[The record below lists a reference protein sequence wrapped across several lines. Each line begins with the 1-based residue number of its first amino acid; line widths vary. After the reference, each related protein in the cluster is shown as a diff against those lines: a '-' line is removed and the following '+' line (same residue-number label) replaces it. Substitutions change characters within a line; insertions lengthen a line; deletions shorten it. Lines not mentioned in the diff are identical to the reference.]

1 MPSRKVTWNVKGA
14 LLFLIRERTSP
25 GGQRKDSRAWPLV
38 FAKGRIPNVGNS
50 TSSVF
55 RTSALLSG
63 LITQD
68 QLDRVEAAIRNAPGG
83 GPNAFVSDY
92 ALAAKLVDLDVLTL
106 YQADQLKEGRTKLN
120 LGPYIITDWIGQGGM
135 GQVFK
140 AVHEMMGRESAVKVL
155 PLNKS
160 TPEAIVNF
168 TREIR
173 TQAQLDHPNLV
184 RAHDAGHDGNVYYLV
199 TEFVPGM
206 DLRRLIRTQG
216 APLSVQQAANIIMQ
230 SAQGLDYAHQRGLL
244 HRDVKPG
251 NILVTPDGRAKVSDL
266 GLAGFVHLA
275 EEDPRAG
282 KIVGTADYLSPE
294 QIRTPREITPAS
306 DIYSLGCTMYYA
318 VTGKVPF
325 PGGTTR
331 EKARRHL
338 EDTPWHPRR
347 FNPEINEEFVEII
360 ADMMEKDPATRI
372 QSAAEVVARLEPWAS
387 EDLVLPSQRMS
398 KSPWMPPPLP
408 TGLDEF
414 DQMRD
419 TDDAVQ
425 FGEEVDSS
433 RGGSSQWSQ
442 GTDPLGAAGQ
452 DTLRIRSARR
462 RRKAPPLALSYPYAN
477 SRDLGVTLALAIS
490 IPISLIVG
498 IVLGFLLHTWIG

>member
-1 MPSRKVTWNVKGA
+1 
-14 LLFLIRERTSP
+14 
-25 GGQRKDSRAWPLV
+25 
-38 FAKGRIPNVGNS
+38 
-50 TSSVF
+50 
-55 RTSALLSG
+55 
-63 LITQD
+63 
-68 QLDRVEAAIRNAPGG
+68 
-83 GPNAFVSDY
+83 
-92 ALAAKLVDLDVLTL
+92 
-106 YQADQLKEGRTKLN
+106 
-120 LGPYIITDWIGQGGM
+120 
-135 GQVFK
+135 
-140 AVHEMMGRESAVKVL
+140 
-155 PLNKS
+155 
-160 TPEAIVNF
+160 
-168 TREIR
+168 
-173 TQAQLDHPNLV
+173 
-184 RAHDAGHDGNVYYLV
+184 
-199 TEFVPGM
+199 
-206 DLRRLIRTQG
+206 
-216 APLSVQQAANIIMQ
+216 MQ

-275 EEDPRAG
+275 DEDPRAG

-347 FNPEINEEFVEII
+347 FNPDINEEFVEII
-360 ADMMEKDPATRI
+360 ADMMEKDPAERI
-372 QSAAEVVARLEPWAS
+372 QSAGDVVTRLEPWAS
-387 EDLVLPSQRMS
+387 EELALPSQRMS

-419 TDDAVQ
+419 TDDGVQ
-425 FGEEVDSS
+425 FGEDVDSS

-452 DTLRIRSARR
+452 DTLRIRSRR

-490 IPISLIVG
+490 IPVSLIVG
-498 IVLGFLLHTWIG
+498 IVLGFFLNNWVS

>member
-1 MPSRKVTWNVKGA
+1 MAAPEAS
-14 LLFLIRERTSP
+14 I
-25 GGQRKDSRAWPLV
+25 
-38 FAKGRIPNVGNS
+38 
-50 TSSVF
+50 F
-55 RTSALLSG
+55 RTSALASK
-63 LITQD
+63 LITQE
-68 QLDRVEAAIRNAPGG
+68 QLDRVEAAIRSLPS
-83 GPNAFVSDY
+83 GPAARGVSDEE
-92 ALAAKLVDLDVLTL
+92 LAAKLVELDVLTS

-160 TPEAIVNF
+160 TPQAIVNF

-184 RAHDAGHDGNVYYLV
+184 RAYDAGHDGNVYYLV

-206 DLRRLIRTQG
+206 DLRRYIRTQTQG
-216 APLSVQQAANIIMQ
+216 QPLSVQQAANIISQ
-230 SAQGLDYAHQRGLL
+230 AAKGLDYAHQRGLL

-266 GLAGFVHLA
+266 GLAGFIHLA

-294 QIRTPREITPAS
+294 QIRSPREITAAS
-306 DIYSLGCTMYYA
+306 DIYSLGCTLYYA

-347 FNPEINEEFVEII
+347 FNPEISEEFVEIV
-360 ADMMEKDPATRI
+360 ADMMEKDPAARMQT
-372 QSAAEVVARLEPWAS
+372 AAEVCQRLEPWAS
-387 EDLVLPSQRMS
+387 DAVALPSQRMT

-408 TGLDEF
+408 TGVEELE
-414 DQMRD
+414 QMRD
-419 TDDAVQ
+419 TNEGSYDAD
-425 FGEEVDSS
+425 EMDSS
-433 RGGSSQWSQ
+433 RGSSQWSQ
-442 GTDPLGAAGQ
+442 NTDPLAGSGQ
-452 DTLRIRSARR
+452 DTLRVRTARR
-462 RRKAPPLALSYPYAN
+462 RKPPLPALAYSYST
-477 SRDLGVTLALAIS
+477 SRDLTVPIALAVS
-490 IPISLIVG
+490 IPVSLLVG
-498 IVLGFLLHTWIG
+498 VVLGFVISTWLH

>member
-1 MPSRKVTWNVKGA
+1 MWSRKVTWNVKQA
-14 LLFLIRERTSP
+14 PLLLIRERTSP
-25 GGQRKDSRAWPLV
+25 GGQRIDSRAWPLV
-38 FAKGRIPNVGNS
+38 FAKGRIPIVGNS

-83 GPNAFVSDY
+83 GPNAFVSDH

-216 APLSVQQAANIIMQ
+216 AALSVQQAANIIMQ

-251 NILVTPDGRAKVSDL
+251 NILVTPDGR
-266 GLAGFVHLA
+266 
-275 EEDPRAG
+275 
-282 KIVGTADYLSPE
+282 
-294 QIRTPREITPAS
+294 
-306 DIYSLGCTMYYA
+306 
-318 VTGKVPF
+318 
-325 PGGTTR
+325 
-331 EKARRHL
+331 
-338 EDTPWHPRR
+338 
-347 FNPEINEEFVEII
+347 
-360 ADMMEKDPATRI
+360 
-372 QSAAEVVARLEPWAS
+372 
-387 EDLVLPSQRMS
+387 
-398 KSPWMPPPLP
+398 
-408 TGLDEF
+408 
-414 DQMRD
+414 
-419 TDDAVQ
+419 
-425 FGEEVDSS
+425 
-433 RGGSSQWSQ
+433 
-442 GTDPLGAAGQ
+442 
-452 DTLRIRSARR
+452 
-462 RRKAPPLALSYPYAN
+462 
-477 SRDLGVTLALAIS
+477 
-490 IPISLIVG
+490 
-498 IVLGFLLHTWIG
+498 

>member
-1 MPSRKVTWNVKGA
+1 
-14 LLFLIRERTSP
+14 
-25 GGQRKDSRAWPLV
+25 
-38 FAKGRIPNVGNS
+38 VGNQ
-50 TSSVF
+50 TESVF
-55 RTSALLSG
+55 RTSALASK

-68 QLDRVEAAIRNAPGG
+68 QLDRVEAAIRSIPDTQATRD
-83 GPNAFVSDY
+83 VSDIE
-92 ALAAKLVDLDVLTL
+92 LAAKLVELDVLTS

-160 TPEAIVNF
+160 TPQAIINF

-184 RAHDAGHDGNVYYLV
+184 RAYDAGHDGNVYYLV
-199 TEFVPGM
+199 TEFVPGV

-216 APLSVQQAANIIMQ
+216 VPLSVQQAANIVLQ
-230 SAQGLDYAHQRGLL
+230 SAQALDYAHQRGLL

-266 GLAGFVHLA
+266 GLAGFIHLA

-294 QIRTPREITPAS
+294 QIRSPREITAAS
-306 DIYSLGCTMYYA
+306 DVYSLGCTLYYA

-331 EKARRHL
+331 DKARRHL

-347 FNPEINEEFVEII
+347 FNADISEEFVEII
-360 ADMMEKDPATRI
+360 ADMMEKDPSARM
-372 QSAAEVVARLEPWAS
+372 QSAAEVCSRLEPWAS
-387 EDLVLPSQRMS
+387 DAIALPSQRMT

-408 TGLDEF
+408 TGVEELEPA
-414 DQMRD
+414 QD
-419 TDDAVQ
+419 TNEGSYEGDDA
-425 FGEEVDSS
+425 ESS
-433 RGGSSQWSQ
+433 RGSSQWSQ
-442 GTDPLGAAGQ
+442 GTDPLGGAGQ
-452 DTLRIRSARR
+452 DTLRIRGKR
-462 RRKAPPLALSYPYAN
+462 RRKPPPPTLSYPY
-477 SRDLGVTLALAIS
+477 SVGRDLTVPLALAVS
-490 IPISLIVG
+490 IPVSLLAG
-498 IVLGFLLHTWIG
+498 IVLGFMLSQWLS

>member
-1 MPSRKVTWNVKGA
+1 M
-14 LLFLIRERTSP
+14 
-25 GGQRKDSRAWPLV
+25 
-38 FAKGRIPNVGNS
+38 GNQVQS
-50 TSSVF
+50 IF
-55 RTSALLSG
+55 RTAALASR

-68 QLDRVEAAIRNAPGG
+68 QLDRVEAAIRNSAGG
-83 GPNAFVSDY
+83 THPEEVSDI
-92 ALAAKLVDLDVLTL
+92 ALAGKLVELDVLTS
-106 YQADQLKEGRTKLN
+106 YQADQLKEGRSKLN

-160 TPEAIVNF
+160 TPQAIVNF

-184 RAHDAGHDGNVYYLV
+184 RAYDAGHDGNVYYLV

-206 DLRRLIRTQG
+206 DLRRLIRTQCR
-216 APLSVQQAANIIMQ
+216 PLTMQHAANIILQ
-230 SAQGLDYAHQRGLL
+230 AAQGLHYAHQRGLL

-251 NILVTPDGRAKVSDL
+251 NILVTPEGRAKVSDL
-266 GLAGFVHLA
+266 GLAGFIHLA

-294 QIRTPREITPAS
+294 QIRSPRDITPAS
-306 DIYSLGCTMYYA
+306 DIYSLGCTLYYA

-331 EKARRHL
+331 DKARRHI

-347 FNPEINEEFVEII
+347 FNPDISEEYVEII
-360 ADMMEKDPATRI
+360 ADMMEKDPAARMQT
-372 QSAAEVVARLEPWAS
+372 AAEVCLRLEPWAS
-387 EDLVLPSQRMS
+387 DSVALPSQPMT

-408 TGLDEF
+408 TGREELETQDTNGPGYEADEP
-414 DQMRD
+414 
-419 TDDAVQ
+419 
-425 FGEEVDSS
+425 ESS
-433 RGGSSQWSQ
+433 RGSSQWSQ
-442 GTDPLGAAGQ
+442 GTDPLGASGQ
-452 DTLRIRSARR
+452 DTLRIRAARR
-462 RRKAPPLALSYPYAN
+462 RKPPLALVYPYSY
-477 SRDLGVTLALAIS
+477 SRDLTVPVALAVS
-490 IPISLIVG
+490 IPVSLLAG
-498 IVLGFLLHTWIG
+498 IVLGFLLSSWLT

>member
-1 MPSRKVTWNVKGA
+1 
-14 LLFLIRERTSP
+14 
-25 GGQRKDSRAWPLV
+25 
-38 FAKGRIPNVGNS
+38 VGN
-50 TSSVF
+50 TVQSVF
-55 RTSALLSG
+55 RSAALASR

-68 QLDRVEAAIRNAPGG
+68 QLDRVEAAIRDGMGG
-83 GPNAFVSDY
+83 SRSGEVTDE
-92 ALAAKLVDLDVLTL
+92 ALATKLVELEVLTS
-106 YQADQLKEGRTKLN
+106 YQADQLKEGRSKLN

-160 TPEAIVNF
+160 TPQAIVSF

-173 TQAQLDHPNLV
+173 TQAQLDHTNLV
-184 RAHDAGHDGNVYYLV
+184 RAYDAGHDGNVYYLV

-216 APLSVQQAANIIMQ
+216 RPLTVQHAANIIRQ
-230 SAQGLDYAHQRGLL
+230 AAQGLHYAHQRGLI

-251 NILVTPDGRAKVSDL
+251 NVLVTPEGKAKVSDL
-266 GLAGFVHLA
+266 GLAGFIHLA
-275 EEDPRAG
+275 DEDPRAG

-294 QIRTPREITPAS
+294 QIRSPRDITPAS
-306 DIYSLGCTMYYA
+306 DIYSLGCTLYYA

-347 FNPEINEEFVEII
+347 FNPEISEEFVEII
-360 ADMMEKDPATRI
+360 ADMMEKDPSARVQT
-372 QSAAEVVARLEPWAS
+372 AAEVAARLEPWAS
-387 EDLVLPSQRMS
+387 DYMALPSQPMT

-408 TGLDEF
+408 TGQEDLDAQDTNTGPAELDEL
-414 DQMRD
+414 
-419 TDDAVQ
+419 
-425 FGEEVDSS
+425 ESS
-433 RGGSSQWSQ
+433 RGSSQWSQ

-452 DTLRIRSARR
+452 DTLRIRSGR
-462 RRKAPPLALSYPYAN
+462 RRKPPLALSYPYTTA
-477 SRDLGVTLALAIS
+477 RDLTVPVALAVS
-490 IPISLIVG
+490 IPVSLLVG
-498 IVLGFLLHTWIG
+498 ITLGFLISTWLS

>member
-1 MPSRKVTWNVKGA
+1 MAAQQVS
-14 LLFLIRERTSP
+14 I
-25 GGQRKDSRAWPLV
+25 
-38 FAKGRIPNVGNS
+38 
-50 TSSVF
+50 F
-55 RTSALLSG
+55 RVSALASK

-68 QLDRVEAAIRNAPGG
+68 QLDRVEASIRSLPG
-83 GPNAFVSDY
+83 NSATMEVTDE
-92 ALAAKLVDLDVLTL
+92 ALASKLVELGVLTA

-140 AVHEMMGRESAVKVL
+140 AVHEMMGRECAVKVL
-155 PLNKS
+155 PINKS
-160 TPEAIVNF
+160 TPQAIVNF

-184 RAHDAGHDGNVYYLV
+184 RAYDAGHDGNVYYLV

-216 APLSVQQAANIIMQ
+216 GGPLPVQQAANIVMQ
-230 SAQGLDYAHQRGLL
+230 SALGLDYAHKRGLI

-266 GLAGFVHLA
+266 GLAGFMHLA

-294 QIRTPREITPAS
+294 QIRSPREITPAS
-306 DIYSLGCTMYYA
+306 DIYSLGCTLYYA

-331 EKARRHL
+331 DKARRHL
-338 EDTPWHPRR
+338 DDTPWHPRR
-347 FNPEINEEFVEII
+347 FNPEISEEFVEII
-360 ADMMEKDPATRI
+360 ADMMEKDPAARV
-372 QSAAEVVARLEPWAS
+372 QSAGQVVQRLEPWAS
-387 EDLVLPSQRMS
+387 DKVAIPSQRLT

-408 TGLDEF
+408 TGSDDMEQL
-414 DQMRD
+414 RD
-419 TDDAVQ
+419 TSEGGFEAED
-425 FGEEVDSS
+425 VDSRS
-433 RGGSSQWSQ
+433 GSSQWSQ
-442 GTDPLGAAGQ
+442 NTDPLGVSGQ
-452 DTLRIRSARR
+452 DTLRIRSGRR
-462 RRKAPPLALSYPYAN
+462 RHKPSLPTLSGPYA
-477 SRDLGVTLALAIS
+477 SRDLSVSIALAVT
-490 IPISLIVG
+490 IPVSLLVG
-498 IVLGFLLHTWIG
+498 MILGFLISNWMR